1 MPIFQI
7 YNLTWIYT
15 TFLFCLLVY
24 SKYHNSKTNNILRS
38 RSNDFVKTGIY
49 CIIFAFVIGFRQGH
63 LGQWVD
69 SFIYACT
76 YNYYKT
82 GLETAQLGY
91 SQGEEWVWASLNIFL
106 ASLDM
111 SVYILFFVTA
121 CGYIGFM
128 YICIN
133 RLIPNNQWI
142 ALLFFVSS
150 FSFFTYSCNGIRN
163 GLACSLILLALS
175 YYVFMKPSNILFG
188 LLFSFLAFGV
198 HRTTILPT
206 LCVLAAMFVVKNC
219 KVVLGWWVF
228 AILLSLALG
237 PSINAFFASL
247 GFDDRMQQYAVNL
260 AQSSADSFSRPGFR
274 WDFLIYSAMPIW
286 LGYYI
291 VLKKKIHDRQY
302 EILLI
307 TYTLANSFWVMVI
320 QAAYSNRF
328 AYLSWFMYPLVVAY
342 PLLKIPIWPDQ
353 DKKTVNILMLYVGFT
368 LFMNIIYS

>member
-15 TFLFCLLVY
+15 TFLLCFLIY

-38 RSNDFVKTGIY
+38 QSSDFVKAGIY
-49 CIIFAFVIGFRQGH
+49 CIVFAFVIGFRQGH

-69 SFIYACT
+69 SYVYAHS
-76 YNYYKT
+76 YNYYRT
-82 GLETAQLGY
+82 GLETAQYQYGY
-91 SQGEEWVWASLNIFL
+91 QQGKEWVWDSLNIFL
-106 ASLDM
+106 ASFDL
-111 SVYILFFVTA
+111 SVYALFFVTA

-133 RLIPNNQWI
+133 RLIPNNQWL
-142 ALLFFVSS
+142 ALLFFISS

-175 YYVFMKPSNILFG
+175 YYVSMKTSNMLFG
-188 LLFSFLAFGV
+188 IFFSFLAFGV

-206 LCVLAAMFVVKNC
+206 LCVLAAIFIIKNY

-228 AILLSLALG
+228 AILLSLVMGL
-237 PSINAFFASL
+237 SINAFFGSL
-247 GFDDRMQQYAVNL
+247 GFDDRLMRYAVDL
-260 AQSSADSFSRPGFR
+260 AQTEADRFSHSGFR

-291 VLKKKIHDRQY
+291 VLKRKIRDRQY

-307 TYTLANSFWVMVI
+307 TYTLANSFWVMMN

-328 AYLSWFMYPLVVAY
+328 AYLSWFMYPLVIAY

-353 DKKTVNILMLYVGFT
+353 DRKTVNILMLYVGFT
-368 LFMNIIYS
+368 LFMNII